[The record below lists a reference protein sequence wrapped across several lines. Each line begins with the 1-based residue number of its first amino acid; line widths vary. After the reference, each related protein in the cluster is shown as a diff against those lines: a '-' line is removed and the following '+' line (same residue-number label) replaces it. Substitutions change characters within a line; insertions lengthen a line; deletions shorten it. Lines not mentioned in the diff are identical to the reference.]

1 MIVPRY
7 KEYRREDVLDAS
19 TQVFWEKGYRA
30 TSMNDLV
37 EATGLNKHS
46 MYKEFGNKDGLFLAC
61 LEHYANETT
70 KDLFS
75 ILTEQPLG
83 FHNIESFFRNRID
96 SASSS
101 KFKSCLLI
109 NTAIE
114 KEVLSDEINY
124 RTQEYISLQEEAF
137 YNCLEAARRNGEIPE
152 NKDIEVLA
160 KYLMCFL
167 EGINVMGKTGP
178 TKKSLEL
185 LVNEVLATVTS

>member
-1 MIVPRY
+1 MPRY
-7 KEYRREDVLDAS
+7 KEYRREGVLDAS
-19 TQVFWEKGYRA
+19 TQMFWEKGYRA

-46 MYKEFGNKDGLFLAC
+46 MYKEFGNKDGLFFAS
-61 LEHYANETT
+61 LEHYANEAT
-70 KDLFS
+70 KDIAS
-75 ILTEQPLG
+75 ILTKKPLG
-83 FHNIESFFRNRID
+83 FHNIESFFRNKID

-101 KFKSCLLI
+101 KFMSCLLI

-114 KEVLSDEINY
+114 KEVLSDEIND
-124 RTQEYISLQEEAF
+124 RTRKYLSLQEEAF
-137 YNCLEAARRNGEIPE
+137 YNCLVAAQRNGEIPE

-185 LVNEVLATVTS
+185 LVEQVLSTITS